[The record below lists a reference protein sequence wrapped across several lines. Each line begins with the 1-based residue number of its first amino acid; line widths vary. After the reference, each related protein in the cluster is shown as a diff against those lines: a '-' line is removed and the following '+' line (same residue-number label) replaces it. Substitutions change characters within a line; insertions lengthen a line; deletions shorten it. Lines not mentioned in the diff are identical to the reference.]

1 MEKKVKKLVLSR
13 ETVRKLTES
22 EAGQVVG
29 GSLGTLSRE
38 TKVCCEISFTH
49 CSACCP

>member
-1 MEKKVKKLVLSR
+1 MKKKIKKLALSR
-13 ETVRKLTES
+13 ETVRTLTDS
-22 EAGQVVG
+22 ETAQADG
-29 GSLGTLSRE
+29 GTLRTFSRE

>member
-1 MEKKVKKLVLSR
+1 MKKKIKKLALNR
-13 ETVRKLTES
+13 ETVRTLTDGETAQA
-22 EAGQVVG
+22 AGG
-29 GSLGTLSRE
+29 TLHTLSRE